1 MAIQK
6 PMKVFYL
13 NGLNAAANYP
23 VLTYCPASGQQVSSW
38 RLMTPEGGC
47 RKR

>member
-1 MAIQK
+1 MVIQK

-38 RLMTPEGGC
+38 RGNLTVIFYIAI
-47 RKR
+47 